1 MPPLWESGPR
11 RWWTPV
17 LEFVVAA
24 GAALG
29 FVGALIVW

>member
-11 RWWTPV
+11 TWRTV
-17 LEFVVAA
+17 AGEFLAAA
-24 GAALG
+24 GAALL